1 MTEVDAGTWTT
12 VADVAAAL
20 CLLAG
25 ALLTFAAGVGVL
37 RFPSLLDRM
46 HVVTKPQVLGLLLLL
61 LALALRVRSWSA
73 VSMLLLV
80 AVFQLAT
87 APVAAHLVG
96 RAGFRTGKVDEE
108 VLRPNEMAGPQD
120 APDDSDDSDD
130 DSEDEGGDDA
140 GPVEP
145 ASSDRSDHPGPAA
158 PGRTLDDDPAGRPG
172 EP

>member
-20 CLLAG
+20 CLLLG
-25 ALLTFAAGVGVL
+25 AFLTFAAGVGVI
-37 RFPSLLDRM
+37 RFPTLLDRM

-73 VSMLLLV
+73 VSMLVLV

-87 APVAAHLVG
+87 APVAAHLVS
-96 RAGFRTGKVDEE
+96 RAGFRTGKVDEA

-120 APDDSDDSDD
+120 APDDADD
-130 DSEDEGGDDA
+130 EAGTDEADDA
-140 GPVEP
+140 GPVATEHPGEP
-145 ASSDRSDHPGPAA
+145 DHPGPSA
-158 PGRTLDDDPAGRPG
+158 PGRTLDDDPAGWPG
-172 EP
+172 DP